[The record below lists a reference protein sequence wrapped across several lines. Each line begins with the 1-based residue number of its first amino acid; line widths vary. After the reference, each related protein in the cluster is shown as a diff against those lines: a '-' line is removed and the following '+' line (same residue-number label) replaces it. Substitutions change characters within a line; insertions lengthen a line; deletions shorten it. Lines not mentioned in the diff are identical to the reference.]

1 MKNKKKFLVIGNPIK
16 HSLSPQLHKY
26 WFGKNKINS
35 EYKKLKIDQKQIK
48 KILDKIRKKQIEG
61 INVTIPFKNS
71 VIKYLDILEGDA
83 KKTSSVNTIY
93 LRKQKLIGDNTDVYG
108 FAFGILKKIKSKI
121 KAAGIIGAG
130 GVTSSIIL
138 ALIKKGVRKIYITN
152 RTFSKLKVFKKKFRG
167 IIFPIRWNEHLK
179 VFREVQILIN
189 VSSLGMQG
197 QKDLKFDFS
206 TFNKKINVVDIVYNP
221 ENTKFLRDAR
231 RYGHKAF
238 SGLDMFVYQAQ
249 KAFYI
254 WNKKK
259 PKITNVIYK
268 KLRKLIND

>member
-16 HSLSPQLHKY
+16 HSLSPQLHQY
-26 WFGKNKINS
+26 WFGKNKINA

-93 LRKQKLIGDNTDVYG
+93 LRKQNLIGDNTDVYG

-167 IIFPIRWNEHLK
+167 IIFPVRWNEHLK

-259 PKITNVIYK
+259 PKVTNVVYK

>member
-26 WFGKNKINS
+26 WFGKNKINA

-152 RTFSKLKVFKKKFRG
+152 RTFSKLKVFKKKFKG
-167 IIFPIRWNEHLK
+167 VISSIRWNEHLK
-179 VFREVQILIN
+179 AFKEVQILIN

-197 QKDLKFDFS
+197 KKDLKFDFS
-206 TFNKKINVVDIVYNP
+206 IFNNKINVVDIVYNP

-231 RYGHKAF
+231 RYGHKTF

-259 PKITNVIYK
+259 PKITNIIYK

>member
-26 WFGKNKINS
+26 WFGKNKINA

-152 RTFSKLKVFKKKFRG
+152 RTFSKLKVFKKKFKG
-167 IIFPIRWNEHLK
+167 IIFPVRWNEHLK

-259 PKITNVIYK
+259 PKITNDIYK

>member
-35 EYKKLKIDQKQIK
+35 EYKKLKIDQKKIK

-152 RTFSKLKVFKKKFRG
+152 RTFSKLKVFKKKFGG
-167 IIFPIRWNEHLK
+167 IIFPVRWNEHLK

-206 TFNKKINVVDIVYNP
+206 IFNKKINVVDIVYNP

-259 PKITNVIYK
+259 PKITNDIYK

>member
-16 HSLSPQLHKY
+16 HSLSPQLHQY
-26 WFGKNKINS
+26 WFGKNKINA

-93 LRKQKLIGDNTDVYG
+93 LRKQNLIGDNTDVYG

-167 IIFPIRWNEHLK
+167 IIFPVRWNEHLK

-206 TFNKKINVVDIVYNP
+206 TFNKKINFVDIVYNP

-259 PKITNVIYK
+259 PKITNDIYK

>member
-26 WFGKNKINS
+26 WFGKNKINA

-152 RTFSKLKVFKKKFRG
+152 RTFSKLKVFKKKFKG

-254 WNKKK
+254 WNKKR
-259 PKITNVIYK
+259 PKITNIIYK

>member
-16 HSLSPQLHKY
+16 HSLSPELHQY
-26 WFGKNKINS
+26 WFDKNKINS
-35 EYKKLKIDQKQIK
+35 EYKKLKIDHRQIK
-48 KILDKIRKKQIEG
+48 EILNKIKKKQIEG
-61 INVTIPFKNS
+61 INVTIPFKNR

-93 LRKQKLIGDNTDVYG
+93 LRKKKLIGDNTDVYG
-108 FAFGILKKIKSKI
+108 FAFGILKKIKTKI

-152 RTFSKLKVFKKKFRG
+152 RTFSKLKVLKKKFKG
-167 IIFPIRWNEHLK
+167 MIFPIKWNDHLK
-179 VFREVQILIN
+179 VFNDVQILIN
-189 VSSLGMQG
+189 VTSLGLQG

-206 TFNKKINVVDIVYNP
+206 IFDKKINVVDIVYNP
-221 ENTKFLRDAR
+221 ENTRFLRDACKN
-231 RYGHKAF
+231 GHKIF
-238 SGLDMFVYQAQ
+238 SGLDMFIYQAQ

-259 PKITNVIYK
+259 PKVTNVVYK
-268 KLRKLIND
+268 KLRKIND

>member
-26 WFGKNKINS
+26 WFGKNQINS

-152 RTFSKLKVFKKKFRG
+152 RTFSKLTVFKKKFKG

-179 VFREVQILIN
+179 AFREVQILIN
-189 VSSLGMQG
+189 VSSLGMKG

-206 TFNKKINVVDIVYNP
+206 IFNKKINVVDIVYNP
-221 ENTKFLRDAR
+221 ENTKFLKDAR

>member
-16 HSLSPQLHKY
+16 HSLSPQLHQY
-26 WFGKNKINS
+26 WFGKNKINA

-93 LRKQKLIGDNTDVYG
+93 LRKQNLIGDNTDVYG

-152 RTFSKLKVFKKKFRG
+152 RTFSKLKVFKKKFKG
-167 IIFPIRWNEHLK
+167 IIFPVRWNEHLK

-259 PKITNVIYK
+259 PKITNDIYK

>member
-26 WFGKNKINS
+26 WFGKNKINA

-152 RTFSKLKVFKKKFRG
+152 RTFSKLKVFKKKFKG

-179 VFREVQILIN
+179 TFKEVQILIN

-206 TFNKKINVVDIVYNP
+206 IFNKKINVVDIVYNP

-259 PKITNVIYK
+259 PKITNIIYK

>member
-16 HSLSPQLHKY
+16 HSLSPQLHQY
-26 WFGKNKINS
+26 WFGKNKINC

-71 VIKYLDILEGDA
+71 VIKYLDILEGNA

-108 FAFGILKKIKSKI
+108 FTFGILKKIKSKI
-121 KAAGIIGAG
+121 KVAGIIGAG

-152 RTFSKLKVFKKKFRG
+152 RTFSKLKVFKQKFKG
-167 IIFPIRWNEHLK
+167 MIFPIRWNEYLNA
-179 VFREVQILIN
+179 FREVQILIN

-206 TFNKKINVVDIVYNP
+206 IFNKKINVVDIVYNP

-259 PKITNVIYK
+259 PKITNVIYE

>member
-1 MKNKKKFLVIGNPIK
+1 
-16 HSLSPQLHKY
+16 
-26 WFGKNKINS
+26 
-35 EYKKLKIDQKQIK
+35 
-48 KILDKIRKKQIEG
+48 
-61 INVTIPFKNS
+61 

-108 FAFGILKKIKSKI
+108 FAFGILKKIKGKI
-121 KAAGIIGAG
+121 KVAGIIGAG

-152 RTFSKLKVFKKKFRG
+152 RTFSKLKVFKQKFRG
-167 IIFPIRWNEHLK
+167 IIFPIRWDEHLK
-179 VFREVQILIN
+179 AFSEVQILIN

-206 TFNKKINVVDIVYNP
+206 IFNKKINVVDIVYNP

-231 RYGHKAF
+231 RYGHKTF

-259 PKITNVIYK
+259 PKITNDIYK

>member
-167 IIFPIRWNEHLK
+167 IIFPVRWNEHLK

>member
-1 MKNKKKFLVIGNPIK
+1 MKNKKIFLVIGNPIK
-16 HSLSPQLHKY
+16 HSLSPQLHQY

-121 KAAGIIGAG
+121 KVAGIIGAG

-152 RTFSKLKVFKKKFRG
+152 RTFSKLKVFKKKFKG
-167 IIFPIRWNEHLK
+167 IIFPIRWNEHLNAFK
-179 VFREVQILIN
+179 EVQILIN

-206 TFNKKINVVDIVYNP
+206 IFNNKINVVDIVYNP
-221 ENTKFLRDAR
+221 ENTKFLRGAR
-231 RYGHKAF
+231 RYGHKTF

-259 PKITNVIYK
+259 PKITNDIYK

>member
-1 MKNKKKFLVIGNPIK
+1 MINKKNFLVIGNPIK

-26 WFGKNKINS
+26 WFGKNKINA

-121 KAAGIIGAG
+121 KVAGIIGAG

-167 IIFPIRWNEHLK
+167 IIFPVRWNEHLK

-231 RYGHKAF
+231 RYGHKTF

-259 PKITNVIYK
+259 PKITNDIYK

>member
-26 WFGKNKINS
+26 WFGKNKINA

-167 IIFPIRWNEHLK
+167 IIFPVRWNEHLK

-231 RYGHKAF
+231 RYGHKVF

-259 PKITNVIYK
+259 PKITNDIYK

>member
-16 HSLSPQLHKY
+16 HSLSPQLHQY
-26 WFGKNKINS
+26 WFGKNKINA

-61 INVTIPFKNS
+61 TNVTIPFKNS

-93 LRKQKLIGDNTDVYG
+93 LKKQKLIGDNTDVYG

-138 ALIKKGVRKIYITN
+138 ALIKKGIRKIYITN
-152 RTFSKLKVFKKKFRG
+152 RTFSKLKVFKKKFKG

-206 TFNKKINVVDIVYNP
+206 IFSKKINVVDIVYNP

-259 PKITNVIYK
+259 PKITNIIYK

>member
-26 WFGKNKINS
+26 WFGKNKINA

-93 LRKQKLIGDNTDVYG
+93 LKKQKLIGDNTDVYG

-167 IIFPIRWNEHLK
+167 IISPVRWNEHLK

-206 TFNKKINVVDIVYNP
+206 IFNKKINVVDIVYNP

-259 PKITNVIYK
+259 PKINNVIHK

>member
-26 WFGKNKINS
+26 WFGKNKINA
-35 EYKKLKIDQKQIK
+35 EYKKLKIDPKQIK

-71 VIKYLDILEGDA
+71 VIKYLDILEVDA

-108 FAFGILKKIKSKI
+108 FAFGILKKINSKI
-121 KAAGIIGAG
+121 KVAGIIGAG

-167 IIFPIRWNEHLK
+167 IIFPVRWNEHLK

-259 PKITNVIYK
+259 PKITNDIYK

>member
-26 WFGKNKINS
+26 WFGKNKINA

-167 IIFPIRWNEHLK
+167 IIFPVRWNEHLK

-206 TFNKKINVVDIVYNP
+206 VFNKKINVVDIVYNP

-231 RYGHKAF
+231 RYGHKTF

>member
-1 MKNKKKFLVIGNPIK
+1 MINKKNFLVIGNPIK

-26 WFGKNKINS
+26 WFGKNKINA

-61 INVTIPFKNS
+61 TNVTIPFKNS

-93 LRKQKLIGDNTDVYG
+93 LKKQKLIGDNTDVYG

-152 RTFSKLKVFKKKFRG
+152 RTFSKLKVFKQRFKG
-167 IIFPIRWNEHLK
+167 MIFPIRWNEYLNA
-179 VFREVQILIN
+179 FREVQILIN

-206 TFNKKINVVDIVYNP
+206 IFNKKINVVDIVYNP

-259 PKITNVIYK
+259 PKITNDIYK

>member
-26 WFGKNKINS
+26 WFGKNKINA

-152 RTFSKLKVFKKKFRG
+152 RTFSKLKVFKKKFKG

-259 PKITNVIYK
+259 PKITNIIYK

>member
-26 WFGKNKINS
+26 WFGKNKINA

-130 GVTSSIIL
+130 GVTSSIII

-167 IIFPIRWNEHLK
+167 IIFPVRWNEHLK

-259 PKITNVIYK
+259 AKITNVIYK

>member
-26 WFGKNKINS
+26 WFGKNKINA
-35 EYKKLKIDQKQIK
+35 EYKKLKIDKKQIK
-48 KILDKIRKKQIEG
+48 KILGKIRKKRIEG

-167 IIFPIRWNEHLK
+167 IIFPIRWDEHLK
-179 VFREVQILIN
+179 AFKEVQILVN

-206 TFNKKINVVDIVYNP
+206 IFSKKINVVDIVYNP

-259 PKITNVIYK
+259 PKITNIIYK

>member
-16 HSLSPQLHKY
+16 HSLSPQLHQY
-26 WFGKNKINS
+26 WFNKNKINS

-48 KILDKIRKKQIEG
+48 EILDKIRKKQIEG
-61 INVTIPFKNS
+61 ANVTIPFKNS

-108 FAFGILKKIKSKI
+108 FAFGILKKIKHKI

-138 ALIKKGVRKIYITN
+138 ALIKRGVGKIYITN
-152 RTFSKLKVFKKKFRG
+152 RTFSKLKVFKKKFKG
-167 IIFPIRWNEHLK
+167 IIFPIRWNEYLK
-179 VFREVQILIN
+179 AFRQVQILIN

-206 TFNKKINVVDIVYNP
+206 IFNKKINVVDIVYNP

-259 PKITNVIYK
+259 PKITNIIYK

>member
-61 INVTIPFKNS
+61 INVTVPFKNS

-152 RTFSKLKVFKKKFRG
+152 RTFSKLKVFKKKFKG
-167 IIFPIRWNEHLK
+167 IIFPIRWNEYLK
-179 VFREVQILIN
+179 EFREVQILIN
-189 VSSLGMQG
+189 VSSLGMKG

-206 TFNKKINVVDIVYNP
+206 AFNKKINVVDIVYNP

-231 RYGHKAF
+231 RYGHKTF

-254 WNKKK
+254 WNKKR
-259 PKITNVIYK
+259 PKITNIIYK

>member
-16 HSLSPQLHKY
+16 HSLSPQLHQY

-108 FAFGILKKIKSKI
+108 FAFGVLKKIKSKI
-121 KAAGIIGAG
+121 KVAGIIGAG

-152 RTFSKLKVFKKKFRG
+152 RTFSKLKVFKQRFKG
-167 IIFPIRWNEHLK
+167 MVFPIRWNEYLNA
-179 VFREVQILIN
+179 FREVQILIN

-206 TFNKKINVVDIVYNP
+206 IFNKKINVVDIVYNP

-259 PKITNVIYK
+259 PKITNDIYK

>member
-26 WFGKNKINS
+26 WFGKNKINA

-167 IIFPIRWNEHLK
+167 IIFPVRWNEHLK

-206 TFNKKINVVDIVYNP
+206 IFNKKINVVDIVYNP

>member
-26 WFGKNKINS
+26 WFGKNKINA

-93 LRKQKLIGDNTDVYG
+93 LRKQNLIGDNTDVYG

-152 RTFSKLKVFKKKFRG
+152 RTFSKLKVFKKKFKG

-259 PKITNVIYK
+259 PKITNIIYK

>member
-26 WFGKNKINS
+26 WFGKNKINA

-167 IIFPIRWNEHLK
+167 IIFPVRWNEHLK

-206 TFNKKINVVDIVYNP
+206 IFNKKINVVDIVYNP

-259 PKITNVIYK
+259 PKITNDIYK

>member
-26 WFGKNKINS
+26 WFGKNKINA

-167 IIFPIRWNEHLK
+167 IIFPVRWNEHLK

>member
-16 HSLSPQLHKY
+16 HSLSPQLHQY
-26 WFGKNKINS
+26 WFGKNKINA

-61 INVTIPFKNS
+61 TNVTIPFKNS

-93 LRKQKLIGDNTDVYG
+93 LKKQKLIGDNTDVYG

-167 IIFPIRWNEHLK
+167 IIFPVRWNEHLK
-179 VFREVQILIN
+179 VFRQVQILIN

-259 PKITNVIYK
+259 PKITNDIYK

>member
-16 HSLSPQLHKY
+16 HSLSPQLHQY
-26 WFGKNKINS
+26 WFGKNKINA

-93 LRKQKLIGDNTDVYG
+93 LRKQNLIGDNTDVYG

-167 IIFPIRWNEHLK
+167 IIFPVRWNEHLK

-221 ENTKFLRDAR
+221 ENTKFLKDAR

-259 PKITNVIYK
+259 PKITNDIYK

>member
-1 MKNKKKFLVIGNPIK
+1 MINKKKFLVIGNPIK

-26 WFGKNKINS
+26 WFGKNKINA

-167 IIFPIRWNEHLK
+167 IIFPVRWNEHLK